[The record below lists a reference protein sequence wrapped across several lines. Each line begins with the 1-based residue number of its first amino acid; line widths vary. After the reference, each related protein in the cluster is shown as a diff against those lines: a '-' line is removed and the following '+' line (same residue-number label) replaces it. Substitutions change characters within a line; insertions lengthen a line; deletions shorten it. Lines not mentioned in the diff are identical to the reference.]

1 MFTKNQYDHNLE
13 ICMIRF
19 DFCYDF
25 NSIKAKNAMTAKREI
40 DYIIAKKWEFNLG
53 KDMTLIWDATLFFCL
68 SSLNCQASA
77 PVPNWDYHHRSTARP
92 F

>member
-1 MFTKNQYDHNLE
+1 
-13 ICMIRF
+13 MIRF

-53 KDMTLIWDATLFFCL
+53 KDMTLIWDATKAGVFIVVLGCRKLTFGTQQIL
-68 SSLNCQASA
+68 SKPQEILL
-77 PVPNWDYHHRSTARP
+77 
-92 F
+92 

>member
-40 DYIIAKKWEFNLG
+40 DYIIAKNG
-53 KDMTLIWDATLFFCL
+53 NLIWEKI
-68 SSLNCQASA
+68 
-77 PVPNWDYHHRSTARP
+77 
-92 F
+92 

>member
-1 MFTKNQYDHNLE
+1 
-13 ICMIRF
+13 MIRF

-53 KDMTLIWDATLFFCL
+53 KDMTLIWDATNTAMAILM
-68 SSLNCQASA
+68 SL
-77 PVPNWDYHHRSTARP
+77 
-92 F
+92 